1 MVSYKTMGLVAIALA
16 LLCFGVQT
24 RSKQSYGPTIEHI
37 EWGKITVLNHN
48 KKMIYK
54 DAKLWPGVSKE
65 WDWGI
70 TNTRHNPGIQI
81 ADIREF
87 LDAVDIVILT
97 RGMDL
102 VLQVPASTI
111 EYAEKLGK
119 KVYVGETK
127 KMVTKYNKLVKQGKR
142 VGGVFHSTC

>member
-1 MVSYKTMGLVAIALA
+1 MMLDKRIGVVAISVI
-16 LLCFGVQT
+16 LLFFGVQLC
-24 RSKQSYGPTIEHI
+24 SKQSHGPMIQHI
-37 EWGKITVLNHN
+37 ERGKITVLNNN
-48 KKMIYK
+48 KEMAYK

-65 WDWGI
+65 WDWSI

-87 LDAVDIVILT
+87 LDAVDVVILT

-102 VLQVPASTI
+102 VLLVPASTI

-119 KVYVGETK
+119 KVYVGQTK
-127 KMVTKYNKLVKQGKR
+127 KMVKLYNKLVKQGKR